1 MMNNYYANIEEF
13 AAYVAEH
20 LADFLPDPLKDAEIR
35 FDRVT
40 KNNDVTR
47 ISLTIR
53 KESDKICP
61 LLYLDGFYD
70 MLKKTGNIDLVM
82 EEIVK
87 TRVNACVPG
96 STAEC
101 AAKQLD
107 DYSWV
112 KNNLMLRT
120 CDFERNKER
129 LKDAVYVKKG
139 DFAGV
144 VYMVLHQ
151 EEGSLYSCMVKGE
164 YLEGWGVSRGQVI
177 FDAMACNEKREVVF
191 RGLNEYL
198 MQLDED
204 AMGTEPFPGG
214 SPLYV
219 LTNSFN
225 TYGASVMF
233 NTEAMD
239 QIAYRFGDGYFVIPS
254 SVHELLVVPREEGF
268 EPDMFNTMIS
278 EVNENEVSEEEIL
291 SYHVQY
297 YNLEDHMLKRA

>member
-1 MMNNYYANIEEF
+1 MMNNYYATIEEF

-20 LADFLPDPLKDAEIR
+20 LTEFLPGSLKDAEIR
-35 FDRVT
+35 FDKVT

-47 ISLTIR
+47 ISLSIR
-53 KESDKICP
+53 NEKDKICP

-87 TRVNACVPG
+87 TRVNACGPG
-96 STAEC
+96 STAEY
-101 AAKQLD
+101 ATKKMD

-112 KNNLMLRT
+112 KENLMLRT
-120 CDFERNKER
+120 CDFERNRQR
-129 LKDAVYVKKG
+129 LKDAIYVKKG

-151 EEGSLYSCMVKGE
+151 EEGSLYSCMVKNE
-164 YLEGWGVSRGQVI
+164 YLEGWGVSRERVI

-191 RGLNEYL
+191 RGLTDYL
-198 MQLDED
+198 MGLAEDEI
-204 AMGTEPFPGG
+204 AEGPFMDS
-214 SPLYV
+214 SPIYV

-233 NTEAMD
+233 NTHVMD
-239 QIAYRFGDGYFVIPS
+239 QIAHRFGDHYYVIPS
-254 SVHELLVVPREEGF
+254 SVHELLIVPVEEGL
-268 EPDMFNTMIS
+268 ETDMFNSMIQ
-278 EVNENEVSEEEIL
+278 EVNENEVAEEEIL

-297 YNLEDHMLKRA
+297 YDLTEHMLKRA